1 MQREGFMKTLKII
14 QTLSKIG
21 KILSKIIYICCI
33 VGFAGC
39 IVGIIAMIIG
49 GQTVKIGGMSL
60 HSILQTE
67 ANVGE
72 GTIWSAIVVGLIFS
86 VGEFFL
92 ARMSYR
98 YFENELKIGTPF
110 SEDGAKEMFR
120 LGISAIWIPLA
131 TLILAQISQEIFA
144 NLMEAEKLD
153 LDGFESVSLG
163 VMFIVMS
170 LICKHGAE
178 LSEENKEN

>member
-1 MQREGFMKTLKII
+1 MKTLKTI
-14 QTLSKIG
+14 QILSKIG

-39 IVGIIAMIIG
+39 IVGIIAMMIG
-49 GQTVKIGGMSL
+49 GQAVKIGGMTL

-86 VGEFFL
+86 VSEFFL

-98 YFENELKIGTPF
+98 YFENELKIETPF
-110 SEDGAKEMFR
+110 SKAGSKEMFK
-120 LGISAIWIPLA
+120 LGISAIWIPVA
-131 TLILAQISQEIFA
+131 ALILAQISQEIFA

-153 LDGFESVSLG
+153 LGGFESVSLG
-163 VMFIVMS
+163 VMFIIMS

-178 LSEENKEN
+178 LSGESEEK